1 LKVQNELIR
10 AYSDLR
16 NILSKERYKI
26 PFPELEDSYKD
37 DRANLELKKKVED
50 IKRSYPE
57 IISDSEPTSSN

>member
-1 LKVQNELIR
+1 M
-10 AYSDLR
+10 S
-16 NILSKERYKI
+16 SERLHPNAFLWSPRYGI

>member
-1 LKVQNELIR
+1 M
-10 AYSDLR
+10 
-16 NILSKERYKI
+16 LSKERYGI